1 MQASCATVQGLL
13 VEGALPSD
21 LRAHVD
27 GCEEC
32 RFFASLSQHLG
43 GAHTTA
49 PGAPPLDRLMAE
61 VAARGE
67 PLLGRY
73 RLGDRLGAGGQGCVF
88 RAVDQET
95 EDVVAI
101 KIARLRTADEKALEV
116 AHARRVRHPNV
127 CRVFHAERHGEL
139 RVIVMELLDGP
150 TLAEALPSLGV
161 ADRERI
167 FRGICGGVRAAHEA
181 GILHLDLKPQN
192 VILRGGRDPV
202 VTDFGL
208 STRVDA
214 AERPTGG
221 TPAYMAPE
229 QARSQSVDARTDVW
243 ALGLLLHD
251 LAPRRFAAIIRRATA
266 LDPARRFE
274 TVEDLTLAFDRRVQR
289 VRRLMRAAA
298 FAALCALA
306 LTVTAF
312 VIPPPHGR
320 RAEYDPA
327 LWGENDLVPASAWNI
342 ARGAHLV
349 ASHEGFACGN
359 KLSDLTDGVTRY
371 HEWRHG
377 FAFPPSYGVCVSLDN
392 LGMCGVEKPQA
403 RLCGGGKVLD
413 RHVADAT
420 PEERKTLGQY
430 AEPIPCGDRFIDV
443 ELGGRYRVQ
452 AVRAWHHGI
461 EHVPKVVRVLV
472 DDGGGWREVFK
483 ATDSQ
488 AGGTGWQHA
497 TLGYGSGPV
506 TADFPATAARRVRYQ
521 IDSCS
526 MPKDGH
532 GWLNELEVFAE
543 LPWYSAWRHWLSE
556 RFR

>member
-43 GAHTTA
+43 GALETE
-49 PGAPPLDRLMAE
+49 PGAPPLDRLMSE
-61 VAARGE
+61 LAARGE

-73 RLGDRLGAGGQGCVF
+73 RLGERLGAGGQGCVF
-88 RAVDQET
+88 RAIDQET

-150 TLAEALPSLGV
+150 TLAEALPSLGA
-161 ADRERI
+161 ADRVRI
-167 FRGICGGVRAAHEA
+167 FRGICDGVQAAHEA
-181 GILHLDLKPQN
+181 GVLHLDLKPQN

-214 AERPTGG
+214 AQRPAGG

-229 QARSQSVDARTDVW
+229 QARSQPVDARTDVW
-243 ALGLLLHD
+243 ALGLILQD
-251 LAPRRFAAIIRRATA
+251 LSPRRFAGIIRRATDF
-266 LDPARRFE
+266 DPARRFASAH
-274 TVEDLTLAFDRRVQR
+274 DLAAAFERRVQR
-289 VRRLMRAAA
+289 VRRLLRGAAA
-298 FAALCALA
+298 VGLCALA
-306 LTVTAF
+306 LAVTAF
-312 VIPPPHGR
+312 VIPPPRGA
-320 RAEYDPA
+320 RAAYESG
-327 LWGENDLVPASAWNI
+327 LWGDPDLVPASAWNV
-342 ARGAHLV
+342 ARGARV
-349 ASHEGFACGN
+349 SASHEGFACGR
-359 KLSDLTDGVTRY
+359 KLEDLTDGVTRY

-377 FAFPPSYGVCVSLDN
+377 FAFPPAYGVCVSIDN
-392 LGMCGVEKPQA
+392 LGLCGPLRPQA
-403 RLCGGGKVLD
+403 RLCGNGKVQG
-413 RHVADAT
+413 RHVGDAT
-420 PEERKTLGQY
+420 PEERKELGQY
-430 AEPIPCGDRFIDV
+430 EEPVPCGERWIDLD
-443 ELGGRYRVQ
+443 LGRTYRVR
-452 AVRAWHHGI
+452 AVRAWHHGL
-461 EHVPKVVRVLV
+461 EHVPKRVRVLV
-472 DDGGGWREVFK
+472 DDGGGWHEVFK
-483 ATDSQ
+483 VTDTHE
-488 AGGTGWQHA
+488 GGPGWEKEK
-497 TLGYGSGPV
+497 LGYGSGPA
-506 TADFPATAARRVRYQ
+506 TADFAPTPARRVRYVM
-521 IDSCS
+521 DSCS
-526 MPKDGH
+526 MGEKGH

-543 LPWYSAWRHWLSE
+543 LPWYDAWRHWFSA